1 MARRRCSILLILMM
15 VITPIASAFNQCAV
29 LSNRLSVAS
38 DIETIEITC
47 QKAMSADPDIDKLQQ
62 LTLANLTCY
71 TSAGCIL
78 HVCVDCG
85 IDSFFLFPRGYSSYR
100 YGLMEE
106 SKINS
111 LAFSPEIRPPIHS
124 L

>member
-1 MARRRCSILLILMM
+1 MPAG
-15 VITPIASAFNQCAV
+15 Q
-29 LSNRLSVAS
+29 
-38 DIETIEITC
+38 
-47 QKAMSADPDIDKLQQ
+47 DIDKLQK

-78 HVCVDCG
+78 HVCVDFG
-85 IDSFFLFPRGYSSYR
+85 IDPFFFFPRGYSSYR
-100 YGLMEE
+100 YGQLEE

-111 LAFSPEIRPPIHS
+111 LVFSPEIRPPIHS